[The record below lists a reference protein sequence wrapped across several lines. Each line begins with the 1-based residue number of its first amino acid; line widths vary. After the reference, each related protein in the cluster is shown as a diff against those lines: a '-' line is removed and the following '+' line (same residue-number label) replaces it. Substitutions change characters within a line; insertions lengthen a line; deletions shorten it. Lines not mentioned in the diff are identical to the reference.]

1 MMLSKIF
8 VIAGLLIG
16 SVASAQ
22 GIDYNRLDSNQCRVA
37 ANAISHLCPA
47 NQQWFSSTCEKHPD
61 GSFNP
66 GWSKRMLL
74 NKFSIKDIQQ
84 YGDLFTLMMAYE
96 RMMVTSSK
104 KAKKNLKEE
113 EKPVIAVSKKDVI
126 VIDSTDTSVAKNMAY
141 HLKKDTDRSTKEERA
156 LAVHI
161 ATLKLQSQLE
171 EMKSSAKF

>member
-84 YGDLFTLMMAYE
+84 YGDLFTLVMAYE
-96 RMMVTSSK
+96 RMVVTSSK

-113 EKPVIAVSKKDVI
+113 KPVVVLAKKDVI
-126 VIDSTDTSVAKNMAY
+126 VSDSTDTSVAKNTSY
-141 HLKKDTDRSTKEERA
+141 FKKDTDRSTKEERA
-156 LAVHI
+156 LAVHN